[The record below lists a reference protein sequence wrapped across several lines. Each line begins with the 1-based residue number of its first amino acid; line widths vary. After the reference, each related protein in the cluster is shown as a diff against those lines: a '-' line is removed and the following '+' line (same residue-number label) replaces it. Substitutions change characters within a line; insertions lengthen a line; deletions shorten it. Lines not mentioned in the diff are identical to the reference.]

1 MRTLAAYTPRQSLP
15 WRTVGVPWRMGL
27 EGHDVVPIGGLL
39 GRVAALARLAG
50 GLPDDLAAPALGVV
64 HFSEGTPSA
73 LPRILSRSGPLEA
86 FTPRTATHYIQRAQ
100 LRRPARL

>member
-1 MRTLAAYTPRQSLP
+1 
-15 WRTVGVPWRMGL
+15 MGL

-86 FTPRTATHYIQRAQ
+86 FTPRTAATHYIQRAH

>member
-1 MRTLAAYTPRQSLP
+1 
-15 WRTVGVPWRMGL
+15 MGL

-50 GLPDDLAAPALGVV
+50 GLPDDLAAPALDVV
-64 HFSEGTPSA
+64 DFSEVTPSA